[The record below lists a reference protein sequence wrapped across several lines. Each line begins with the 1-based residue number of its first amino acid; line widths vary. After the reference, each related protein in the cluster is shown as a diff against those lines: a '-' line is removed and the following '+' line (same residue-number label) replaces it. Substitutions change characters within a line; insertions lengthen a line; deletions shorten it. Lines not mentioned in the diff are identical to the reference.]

1 MGHFIEKR
9 QMVCVDDEISDPTY
23 IMTGD
28 VPYLGYE
35 QPTHFIDD
43 VEGCYYYSFAVDQ
56 GEVLYK
62 RKEL

>member
-1 MGHFIEKR
+1 
-9 QMVCVDDEISDPTY
+9 MVCVDDEISDPTY

-28 VPYLGYE
+28 VPYLGWE
-35 QPTHFIDD
+35 PPTRFIDD
-43 VEGCYYYSFAVDQ
+43 VEGCYYYSFAVNQ